1 MLLRAIRRVFWCMAP
16 SEVKAPCLQEWLGLK
31 NFNFQLS
38 LKGQSAKLTNLQLIS
53 VVIM

>member
-1 MLLRAIRRVFWCMAP
+1 MLSGMT
-16 SEVKAPCLQEWLGLK
+16 GLK